1 MSPPNIRLIMSLIGS
16 SHCKLLKNIDTG
28 TCQGSVMS
36 TLLYCGAINPVFK
49 KLRSF
54 GYFVI
59 AFADDF
65 VLCVPRGK
73 SLEAIANAKRIFK
86 EYTVDLNDEKCT
98 ETALTGEIEFLG

>member
-1 MSPPNIRLIMSLIGS
+1 MNLIDS
-16 SHCKLLKNIDTG
+16 SHCKLLKNINTG

-49 KLRSF
+49 KLRSY

-59 AFADDF
+59 AYADDF
-65 VLCVPRGK
+65 VLCVPKGT

-86 EYTVDLNDEKCT
+86 EYTIELNDDKCT
-98 ETALTGEIEFLG
+98 GTAIKNGEIEFLG